1 MRRGSSRRFTLA
13 PIMRMSAMVAPLAA
27 LYYPASGFLTRRTID
42 GRRCPLLYAA
52 AVPAGIA
59 GPRNLASGSR
69 EHRARE
75 SAGGIMRRGLSR
87 QARSPAAEPRQ
98 GAPRL
103 LARWRGRGWGHGL
116 GLLVVL
122 GALAAASPAAALEFR
137 TESAVT
143 VPAGTTVDDD
153 LFAAG
158 QSILV
163 AGQVNGD
170 LYAFGQTVTVTGT
183 IERDLLAVGQ
193 HLTVDGVVKGD
204 LRAAAQSVVVNGR
217 VEGNVTEASQLLL
230 LDRQGAVGGSV
241 VGVGQL
247 LDLLGPVGR
256 GVTAGAGTL
265 HLGGPV
271 GGNVTAEVGT
281 LTLDP
286 SARIA
291 GRLSYTA
298 EREAA
303 VPAGTV
309 AGDVQFRPTERPER
323 PPQPA
328 PPLGGLF
335 TPFGVIWLIGMLIA
349 GLLLVYFLPE
359 FAMGA
364 ARQVQAHPW
373 RSVGVGLLAIFGG
386 QVLVL
391 LLAVT
396 LIGLPL
402 AVLVGLSYFLGLY
415 VGWLLLALAVGSL
428 LVLLV
433 RRWRP
438 VAPLGP
444 AWLVVIG
451 LVVLYLLSHLPGIGW
466 LVVFLGLCFGLGA
479 LLSQFVAARAA
490 RRPAPASPPAA
501 PSA

>member
-1 MRRGSSRRFTLA
+1 MRRVL
-13 PIMRMSAMVAPLAA
+13 
-27 LYYPASGFLTRRTID
+27 
-42 GRRCPLLYAA
+42 
-52 AVPAGIA
+52 
-59 GPRNLASGSR
+59 SR
-69 EHRARE
+69 E
-75 SAGGIMRRGLSR
+75 ICP
-87 QARSPAAEPRQ
+87 PAARPRR
-98 GAPRL
+98 PS
-103 LARWRGRGWGHGL
+103 WRHGL

-122 GALAAASPAAALEFR
+122 GALATAAPAAALEFR
-137 TESAVT
+137 TGGVVT
-143 VPAGTTVDDD
+143 VPAGTVVDDD

-158 QSILV
+158 QSVTV

-183 IERDLLAVGQ
+183 VERDLLAAGQ
-193 HLTVDGVVKGD
+193 QITVDGVVNGD
-204 LRAAAQSVVVNGR
+204 VRAAAQSVVINGR
-217 VEGNVTEASQLLL
+217 VEGNVTAAGQLLL
-230 LDRQGAVGGSV
+230 LDQRGQVGGSV
-241 VGVGQL
+241 VGVGQTL
-247 LDLLGPVGR
+247 NLLGSVGR
-256 GVTAGAGTL
+256 GVTAGAETL
-265 HLGGPV
+265 HLGGLV
-271 GGNVTAEVGT
+271 GGNVTADVGT

-309 AGDVQFRPTERPER
+309 AGSVQFRPTERAER
-323 PPQPA
+323 PPPPA
-328 PPLGGLF
+328 PLLGGLF

-349 GLLLVYFLPE
+349 GVLLVYFLPE

-373 RSVGVGLLAIFGG
+373 RSVGVGLLAFFGG
-386 QVLVL
+386 PVLVL

-402 AVLVGLSYFLGLY
+402 AVLVGLGYFLGLY
-415 VGWLLLALAVGSL
+415 VGWLLLGLAVGSL
-428 LVLLV
+428 LALLA

-479 LLSQFVAARAA
+479 LLGQLVAARVA
-490 RRPAPASPPAA
+490 RRPAPAPPPAA

>member
-1 MRRGSSRRFTLA
+1 
-13 PIMRMSAMVAPLAA
+13 
-27 LYYPASGFLTRRTID
+27 
-42 GRRCPLLYAA
+42 
-52 AVPAGIA
+52 
-59 GPRNLASGSR
+59 
-69 EHRARE
+69 
-75 SAGGIMRRGLSR
+75 MRRGLSR

-373 RSVGVGLLAIFGG
+373 RSVGVGLLAFFGG
-386 QVLVL
+386 PVLVL